1 MDGLIKYKYGRYQF
15 LLLYLSY
22 HLSILID
29 KAGHYFCGDRPRH
42 WSAADALHFVR
53 PGEQV
58 QLRRNSLKTDCE
70 LKTFFVHCQ

>member
-15 LLLYLSY
+15 LLLYLYY

-29 KAGHYFCGDRPRH
+29 KAGHYFCCDRPRH
-42 WSAADALHFVR
+42 WSAADVLRFVR
-53 PGEQV
+53 LGEQV